1 MSFPSLP
8 RIKFRLTPYLK
19 HYHFLSFVKADD
31 RAPLPITDPD
41 LLKLGDISVKSTRG
55 TTAWMYTVSLP
66 RLEDVGQDRSKV
78 SEYHFYL
85 LFDDDL
91 YEIFADN
98 KKIAVLGEGAIR
110 IWELGGKFE

>member
-1 MSFPSLP
+1 MHVEFLREVDQLGPHQEDDQCKRNVVYMIGDRRPNMGPASF
-8 RIKFRLTPYLK
+8 
-19 HYHFLSFVKADD
+19 
-31 RAPLPITDPD
+31 ITY
-41 LLKLGDISVKSTRG
+41 ISVKSTRG

-98 KKIAVLGEGAIR
+98 KKIAVLGEGVIR
-110 IWELGGKFE
+110 LRELGGKFE